1 LSWEQ
6 HSVRSE
12 ALGEE
17 RPLWVWAPSDRS
29 RSYPAVYVLH
39 AHMRS
44 AASWFNVTPF
54 ERSYPDAIEERS
66 PEAVVA
72 LVDAWTW
79 VGGSQW
85 IDSDGLGLFG
95 TYLEQEVVPFVEER
109 YPASGLR
116 GLQGKSSGAYGA
128 LVNAFRRPD
137 VFHAA
142 AAHSPMALFEVTVAH
157 DFPAVARE
165 LRERGTSLEEALRG
179 IEGLSSH
186 GDVLLVEVGALA
198 YAFSGGE
205 LPFRSDTAALV
216 PEIWERWLEHD
227 PLRLAAA
234 HPEAVYGLR
243 GVWLD
248 AGRRAEYFLDLGVV
262 ALRDTL
268 LAGGLSEDRL
278 RFQLFEGG
286 HRGLSGHYP
295 ASLDWLV
302 GTLSSTL

>member
-17 RPLWVWAPSDRS
+17 RPLWVWAPFDRS
-29 RSYPAVYVLH
+29 RSYPVVYVLH

-54 ERSYPDAIEERS
+54 EQSYPDAIEERS
-66 PEAVVA
+66 PEAIVA
-72 LVDAWTW
+72 LVDGWTW

-85 IDSDGLGLFG
+85 IDSDGLGLFE
-95 TYLEQEVVPFVEER
+95 TYLAGEIVPFVEER
-109 YPASGLR
+109 YPANGLR
-116 GLQGKSSGAYGA
+116 GLQGKSSGGYGA
-128 LVNAFRRPD
+128 LVNALRRPD

-142 AAHSPMALFEVTVAH
+142 VAHSPMALFEVTVAH

-165 LRERGTSLEEALRG
+165 LRERGTSLEEALRA
-179 IEGLSSH
+179 IDALNSQA
-186 GDVLLVEVGALA
+186 DVLLVEVGALA

-216 PEIWERWLEHD
+216 PEIWERWLGHD

-234 HPEAVYGLR
+234 HPEAVQALR

-248 AGRRAEYFLDLGVV
+248 AGRRDEYFLDLGAV
-262 ALRDTL
+262 ALRDAL
-268 LAGGLSEDRL
+268 LTAGLPEERL
-278 RFQLFEGG
+278 RFELFEGG
-286 HRGLSGHYP
+286 HRGLSGRYP
-295 ASLDWLV
+295 ASLDWLIER
-302 GTLSSTL
+302 LS